1 MSEIKYHPSGA
12 SALTPKGPWAA
23 KWVMTRGVRTRYVE
37 AGEGDPVVLVHGAG
51 PGAGGAFGFSKMI
64 PELARHFRVIAIDL
78 LGFGESDKP
87 SHLMYSHQDHV
98 HQLADVV
105 ETLQLAPVKLVGNSW
120 GAYVVTRFALD
131 HPEKTERVFQIA
143 SATIAS
149 AMGLSHNLTNLPGL
163 KAFMAYDG
171 TKQKLREF
179 LESILLSKPGDALV
193 DARFAMASL
202 PGAEA
207 AHTAMRV
214 FMKSM
219 PNDPN
224 LRQRFQMKER
234 LPALTIPMQMV
245 WGEKD
250 AFAPVD
256 LAHGLMKLLPN
267 VRIDILPNAG
277 HQAQTDA
284 PEEVNKLVLDFL
296 LGKSD

>member
-1 MSEIKYHPSGA
+1 MSKAEFHPSGA

-23 KWVMTRGVRTRYVE
+23 KWVMARGVKTRYVE
-37 AGEGDPVVLVHGAG
+37 AGEGEPVILVHGAG
-51 PGAGGAFGFSKMI
+51 PGAGGAFGFSMMI
-64 PELARHFRVIAIDL
+64 PALAKHFRVIAIDL
-78 LGFGESDKP
+78 VGFGESDKP
-87 SHLMYSHQDHV
+87 THLMYSHQDHV
-98 HQLADVV
+98 NHLADIVDA
-105 ETLQLAPVKLVGNSW
+105 LQLAPVKLVGNSW

-143 SATIAS
+143 SGTIAS
-149 AMGLSHNLTNLPGL
+149 AMGLSHNLSTLPGL

-171 TKQKLREF
+171 TRQKLREF
-179 LESILLSKPGDALV
+179 LESILLSKPSDALV
-193 DARFAMASL
+193 DARHAMASL

-207 AHTAMRV
+207 AHTAMRA
-214 FMKSM
+214 FMRNM

-224 LRQRFQMKER
+224 LKQRFQIKER

-256 LAHGLMKLLPN
+256 FAHGLMKLLPN
-267 VRIDILPNAG
+267 VRIDILSNAG

-284 PEEVNKLVLDFL
+284 PDEVNKLVLDFL
-296 LGKSD
+296 LAGRA